1 MPVWRQEE
9 FPGAEPRSV
18 DSDDSDDMLSSDND
32 DGVFSEVTPIYT
44 RPFPFLSFRHGACI
58 VESIL
63 GPLWEPIP
71 FDMTRDWIAL
81 PSLFILQGMTL
92 PPCLLFNTTA

>member
-1 MPVWRQEE
+1 MPVWQEE

-44 RPFPFLSFRHGACI
+44 RPFPFLSTRSLYCGVNPWTAMGAN
-58 VESIL
+58 
-63 GPLWEPIP
+63 P
-71 FDMTRDWIAL
+71 F
-81 PSLFILQGMTL
+81 
-92 PPCLLFNTTA
+92 